1 MLKREL
7 IDYGD
12 PATLQAGGGSI
23 IELVLGV
30 PDIDIPN
37 LASKKP
43 ADPFASAFFSAFQNL
58 HNSISA
64 AGLRNRTKVTT
75 ATIAGALGESYPPSR
90 GLFDPACQSLDP
102 PFQYPN
108 FFVAMSDAFYSALE
122 RGGGG
127 SLEIVVSESGWPSAG
142 GGPETNIDN
151 ARIYSTNLVQLM
163 KNGTT
168 KRPGKPIET
177 YIFATFDENQKQ
189 PESEKFRGLFLP
201 SKQPKYPIQLN

>member
-1 MLKREL
+1 VIALSNQYNIQR
-7 IDYGD
+7 IRIYDPD

-37 LASKKP
+37 LASSQDNADAWVRNNVIRYTKVRFRYIAVGNEEKP
-43 ADPFASAFFSAFQNL
+43 ADPFASAFFSAIQNL

-75 ATIAGALGESYPPSR
+75 ATIAERLALSWR
-90 GLFDPACQSLDP
+90 
-102 PFQYPN
+102 
-108 FFVAMSDAFYSALE
+108 
-122 RGGGG
+122 RTR
-127 SLEIVVSESGWPSAG
+127 
-142 GGPETNIDN
+142 TNIDN

-168 KRPGKPIET
+168 KRPGKPIEI
-177 YIFATFDENQKQ
+177 YILATFDENQKQ